1 MDFLMGLPVLIISVL
16 LFLIL
21 FFGIGFLLNMILRST
36 WVMAIIYP
44 IVVIL
49 IVDNVGLL
57 EYFTSPIVSLRA
69 LGSDLIS
76 LKPADIIILSSGMLG
91 AILSGVVIRMLRA
104 RGYRMF

>member
-1 MDFLMGLPVLIISVL
+1 MGLPVLIISIL

-49 IVDNVGLL
+49 IVDNV
-57 EYFTSPIVSLRA
+57 EFWDYFTAPIVSFQA
-69 LGSDLIS
+69 LGADLIS
-76 LKPADIIILSSGMLG
+76 LKPADFIILASGLLG
-91 AILSGVVIRMLRA
+91 AILSGIIIKLLRA
-104 RGYRMF
+104 KGYRMF